1 MAKKRNRTSKSS
13 MTLGKQSLIGVFVL
27 VSVIVFSIL
36 YILEVSARP
45 FLQGQEQ
52 AEQVA
57 TQYAG
62 VTSISKVARYNG
74 EKSYYS
80 VAGKNQADE
89 DVLVLIPEES
99 SEILV
104 YKVAEGISQEEAK
117 TIAKENGA
125 GEISKVTFG
134 YFKNQPIW
142 EVKSGQTYYAIAFE
156 GGKLLSKEGI

>member
-1 MAKKRNRTSKSS
+1 

-57 TQYAG
+57 IQYAG

-80 VAGKNQADE
+80 VTGKNQAAE

-104 YKVAEGISQEEAK
+104 YKAVEGISQEKAEA
-117 TIAKENGA
+117 IAKENGA

-142 EVKSGQTYYAIAFE
+142 EVKSGQIYYAITFE